1 MKDVTLMLSEKRPF
15 FVVVEEMSII
25 SLNAKIT
32 EESKQKSMFMLYL
45 TNLNNPTDKK
55 VKVSV
60 KTV

>member
-1 MKDVTLMLSEKRPF
+1 MKDVTLMVSEKRPF